1 MIIQIPRIFVVERLW
16 SQKNQPPMLKKI
28 TNEYS
33 NIVIL
38 LVFEIWKALVTIET
52 AIIDEI
58 A

>member
-16 SQKNQPPMLKKI
+16 PQKNQPPMLKKI

-33 NIVIL
+33 NIAIL
-38 LVFEIWKALVTIET
+38 LVFEIWYALVTIET